1 MSNKKDLKSV
11 LQEYLEKD
19 DVSAL
24 EISDLIKKYKN
35 EELIEREKKTKILLT
50 TGAGNSIQGGS
61 DIWVNHFINL
71 VWPTLPQKK
80 MWRLLIDSKRP
91 TQFDPKSLPKGLQ
104 FHFHDDDPKKTDE
117 WLDDCIEIHS
127 LHSHYYKRPH
137 IWHWEDKFKT
147 IFVHAY
153 PREMQETLD
162 AVEELKRLQFNTQ
175 VNVPFYDEY
184 ITTFRK
190 RVWIGLNPTTLYDEF
205 PNYTYTIPNFYEFK
219 HNLPLTSHVS
229 NGKVGFAS
237 RAESRKC
244 LHWLHGLKALALT
257 SQYDVKNLRDT
268 TTYTLPD
275 LQLYQWDP
283 KIHHDFML
291 KNWGI
296 FHGAYFKE
304 PFGYSIFQAVDYG
317 KLPIIHTKWLE
328 NLDYKYR
335 ADNFN
340 KFHKMVKIM
349 QIDSYETRQKEF
361 NKLKEALKKFDNKE
375 VWVDKIRNILL
386 R

>member
-1 MSNKKDLKSV
+1 
-11 LQEYLEKD
+11 
-19 DVSAL
+19 
-24 EISDLIKKYKN
+24 
-35 EELIEREKKTKILLT
+35 
-50 TGAGNSIQGGS
+50 
-61 DIWVNHFINL
+61 
-71 VWPTLPQKK
+71 
-80 MWRLLIDSKRP
+80 
-91 TQFDPKSLPKGLQ
+91 
-104 FHFHDDDPKKTDE
+104 
-117 WLDDCIEIHS
+117 
-127 LHSHYYKRPH
+127 
-137 IWHWEDKFKT
+137 
-147 IFVHAY
+147 
-153 PREMQETLD
+153 MQETLD
-162 AVEELKRLQFNTQ
+162 QIEELKRLQFNTQ
-175 VNVPFYDEY
+175 VDVPFCDDY

-219 HNLPLTSHVS
+219 HNLPLTTHID

-257 SQYDVKNLRDT
+257 SQFDVKNLRDT

-275 LQLYQWDP
+275 LQLYQWDAA
-283 KIHHDFML
+283 IHHDFML

-328 NLDYKYR
+328 NVDYKYR

-349 QIDSYETRQKEF
+349 QIDSHETRQKEF